1 MPPKRRGAQA
11 AESQPDEPEPDVE
24 PNVNDKLFTDSL
36 VKGLKDDEVRKA
48 LGLKDFENT
57 LAQLVT
63 KCSKLEKTVIDK
75 DAKIILLEKKCDSL
89 EAKLDDLEQW
99 GRRGSM
105 RIQGLPE
112 GPDLVEDKIMKLV
125 NDDLK
130 LTPPL
135 VLGDIE
141 VAHRL
146 PHPKK
151 KLEQFQKDEGIA
163 DGTPIDTLS
172 AELKKKLG
180 ARSVI
185 VKFGSRRVKS
195 RVMAVRK
202 SLKNLKSSANQG
214 HQESIFFQDDLT
226 AGRAKLAYEARI
238 LKRLELID
246 DTWVWDSK
254 VLIKEKN
261 GRTYSI
267 NGLSDLARFEKD
279 RQKKLSAQAN
289 QNHVTP

>member
-1 MPPKRRGAQA
+1 
-11 AESQPDEPEPDVE
+11 
-24 PNVNDKLFTDSL
+24 
-36 VKGLKDDEVRKA
+36 
-48 LGLKDFENT
+48 
-57 LAQLVT
+57 
-63 KCSKLEKTVIDK
+63 
-75 DAKIILLEKKCDSL
+75 
-89 EAKLDDLEQW
+89 
-99 GRRGSM
+99 M